1 MQSLLGRLKG
11 QGYLSVADPQRQEY
25 RVLSAI
31 NYLFDLAD
39 RIDLREEESADE
51 KQGENH
57 AEA

>member
-1 MQSLLGRLKG
+1 MRLQR

-39 RIDLREEESADE
+39 RIDLREEETAVE
-51 KQGENH
+51 EQGENH